1 MAMVVWLFVALVITQ
16 TYTANLTSI
25 LTVQRLEPTSTDI
38 ESLQKSNAM
47 IGHCRGSYLESY
59 LSQVLKFNPNNIKNY
74 SSSEHYVQ
82 ALRSKEIEAIFLDV
96 PIAKIFIAKYCKEF
110 IAAGPTYKTGGFGF
124 VS

>member
-38 ESLQKSNAM
+38 ESLHKSNAM
-47 IGHCRGSYLESY
+47 IGHCRGSYLEQY
-59 LSQVLKFNPNNIKNY
+59 LVQVLKFNPNKIKNY
-74 SSSEHYVQ
+74 SAPEQYAQ

-96 PIAKIFIAKYCKEF
+96 PMAKIFTAKYCKEF